1 MLPRFT
7 RITALIVAAIT
18 LMFLASCGS
27 NSDTSNVIKTSE
39 KQEVAPGTAVSVD
52 GAIVP
57 IKDFDSQPTVLWF
70 WAPN

>member
-7 RITALIVAAIT
+7 RITALIAAAIT
-18 LMFLASCGS
+18 LLFLASCGS
-27 NSDTSNVIKTSE
+27 TSDTPNVIKTSE
-39 KQEVAPGTAVSVD
+39 KQEVASGTAVSVD
-52 GAIVP
+52 GAIIP